1 MPPFP
6 ASDKADCARGS
17 APRATRRRAL
27 KAGAAGL
34 VAAALPANATEA
46 RQATPMADATPA
58 ASAQPL
64 PEGVLAVMRQPHYRP
79 WTRWGLHVAD
89 LETGEALFDL
99 AGGDRYV
106 PGSTTKLFPA
116 SAALVKFG
124 PDHRFVTRVFADG
137 DVADGVLA
145 GNLVLVAAG
154 DLAFGGRTNPD
165 GSLAYGEIDHTD
177 ANALPG
183 VVVPPGN
190 PLAGL
195 EDLAAQVAAAG
206 ISRVEGDVVIDDRL
220 FPAMPKDGYV
230 LSPVLVNDN
239 VVDVLATP
247 GAEGEPATVRLIP
260 ETAFFPLAADVT
272 TGAAG
277 SAPDLAI
284 ALDDEGGLTVSGS
297 VPSDGGDVLNV
308 YEVQDP
314 AVFARACFVEALA
327 RAGVA
332 VAAPVV
338 APNPDPDAF
347 APAGD
352 PVATLE
358 SAPLAELVK
367 VTLKVSH
374 NVWADTLVML
384 LGAGNGAGSWDAGFA
399 AIREMLIDLG
409 IDPAAISLA
418 DGRGNERADMFSPR
432 SICDLLRAMAAR
444 PEGEALADALPILG
458 VDGTETHA
466 VPADSPVRGKAAAKS
481 GTTAVGDLLN
491 QQILLLGKAS
501 AGYMTGESGRR
512 VAYGVYVN
520 DVPLERIEDVYA
532 TIADQ
537 GAIAAAL
544 YEEI

>member
-1 MPPFP
+1 MP
-6 ASDKADCARGS
+6 ARDHSDKDDR
-17 APRATRRRAL
+17 RQRRAARASRRQAL
-27 KAGAAGL
+27 KVSAVGL
-34 VAAALPANATEA
+34 VVAALPPAIAGA
-46 RQATPMADATPA
+46 QQATPVTDAP
-58 ASAQPL
+58 PL
-64 PEGVLAVMRQPHYRP
+64 PDGVLAVMREPRYRP
-79 WTRWGLHVAD
+79 WTRWGLHVAALD
-89 LETGEALFDL
+89 TGEALFDL

-116 SAALVKFG
+116 SAALVRFG
-124 PDHRFVTRVFADG
+124 PDHTFVTRVFAAG
-137 DVADGVLA
+137 GIADGALD

-183 VVVPPGN
+183 VLVPPGD

-195 EDLAAQVAAAG
+195 DDLAAQVAAAG
-206 ISRVEGDVVIDDRL
+206 IGRVAGDVVVDDRL
-220 FPAMPKDGYV
+220 FPPMPKDGYV
-230 LSPVLVNDN
+230 VSPILVNDN
-239 VVDVLATP
+239 VVDVLAAP
-247 GAEGEPATVRLIP
+247 AAEGEPAAVRLIP
-260 ETAFFPLAADVT
+260 ETALFPLAADVT

-277 SAPDLAI
+277 SSPELTIGLDGDGRLA
-284 ALDDEGGLTVSGS
+284 VSGT
-297 VPSDGGDVLNV
+297 VPADGGEVLRV

-314 AVFARACFVEALA
+314 AAFARACFIEALA
-327 RAGVA
+327 RAGVE
-332 VAAPVV
+332 VVAPVV
-338 APNPDPDAF
+338 APNPDPAVA

-358 SAPLAELVK
+358 SASLAELVK

-399 AIREMLIDLG
+399 AIRETLVELG
-409 IDPAAISLA
+409 VDPAAISLA

-444 PEGEALADALPILG
+444 PEGEPLADALPILG
-458 VDGTETHA
+458 VDGTETRA

-491 QQILLLGKAS
+491 QQVLLLGKAS
-501 AGYMTGESGRR
+501 AGYLTGASGRR

-520 DVPLERIEDVYA
+520 DVPLEQIEDVIA

-544 YEEI
+544 YEAI